1 MLKGGSRVSRIKD
14 IAALSGVSIG
24 TVDRVLHNRGDVSPQ
39 SRERVE
45 RAMAELNYKPNL
57 YASALA
63 QNRVEHRVVCLMPH
77 AAVGSYWAEIEG
89 GIWEAAQELVNLNL
103 LLTIHYFDQY
113 DSHSFIDETQKVI
126 SAGGVKAIMFAPIF
140 REESIAFA
148 SSLREMGIAFSLLDS
163 CIDVDGM
170 VSFFGQ
176 DAYRSGRL
184 AYRLLQLHV
193 ADGSDVLLFHSYRGG
208 NRWSTQSASRRKG
221 FDDAMEVDRV
231 KSLNVETVEL
241 PMSNEEEALARIEQI
256 VLERP
261 NANAIVIFNSRSYLI
276 AEVLQKLSKRDIAVI
291 GFDALERNVEALK
304 SGYIAGLIGQHPK
317 LQGYRSLKSLVDSMI
332 LKQRVERMNYMPL
345 DILIAENIDDYRSF
359 TFK

>member
-140 REESIAFA
+140 
-148 SSLREMGIAFSLLDS
+148 
-163 CIDVDGM
+163 
-170 VSFFGQ
+170 
-176 DAYRSGRL
+176 
-184 AYRLLQLHV
+184 
-193 ADGSDVLLFHSYRGG
+193 
-208 NRWSTQSASRRKG
+208 
-221 FDDAMEVDRV
+221 
-231 KSLNVETVEL
+231 
-241 PMSNEEEALARIEQI
+241 
-256 VLERP
+256 
-261 NANAIVIFNSRSYLI
+261 
-276 AEVLQKLSKRDIAVI
+276 
-291 GFDALERNVEALK
+291 
-304 SGYIAGLIGQHPK
+304 
-317 LQGYRSLKSLVDSMI
+317 
-332 LKQRVERMNYMPL
+332 
-345 DILIAENIDDYRSF
+345 
-359 TFK
+359 